1 MTEVTV
7 ATREDFE
14 AACAIA
20 KKLALDVYTRSP
32 DLPPAGLVFT
42 KDDKGGWSVGLIDM
56 ALFFSLPSAM
66 GKQLAVALMNKIL
79 MEDQDVLMTCLLSE
93 AWRVERPAPAE
104 GEPLSTLAPSE
115 DPNRIE
121 CLMVNVLSRESQAIK
136 SMDINRSGAE
146 VTLTER
152 ELVFVSS
159 DGKAS
164 GNMVRPSNTVH

>member
-20 KKLALDVYTRSP
+20 KELALDAYTRSP
-32 DLPPAGLVFT
+32 DLPPAGLVFF
-42 KDDKGGWSVGLIDM
+42 KDETGGWNVDLIDM
-56 ALFFSLPSAM
+56 APFFSLPSAI
-66 GKQLAVALMNKIL
+66 GKQLAVAMMNRML
-79 MEDQDVLMTCLLSE
+79 VEDHSVLMTCLLSE
-93 AWRVERPAPAE
+93 AWRVERPVPAE
-104 GEPLSTLAPSE
+104 GEPLSTVAPSE

-136 SMDINRSGAE
+136 ALDINRSGAE